1 MSFLKSFLTAAA
13 VVFALP
19 AYAQTITIS
28 DAYARVATPTSPSGA
43 AFLIIEN
50 KGAEADHLVGVAS
63 EIAEMTQMHTHIA
76 DAAGVMQMVEVPGGW
91 DIPAGGTHTLQ
102 RGADH
107 IMFMGLKQPLNDGD
121 IVTVTLTFA
130 KAGEVVVQIP
140 VDLQR
145 GAPAGA
151 MGAMDHGAMMGG
163 AAPMAGMDHGAMM
176 GGAAPMAGM
185 DHGAMMGGAAPM
197 AGMDHG
203 AMMGGAAPMA
213 GMDHG
218 AMMGGGAPMAGMDHG
233 AMMGGMGMAAPAAA
247 GNGLSAPVIMLTPFV
262 RDNADALNLNEAQRA
277 DLKAWLEKPN
287 ARVVV
292 ENETIALRAE
302 LRAAIV
308 MGAPKADR
316 QALADKIGANEAKLV
331 MARSDCTDHWREVLS
346 PEQFTQLLMLAGVLK

>member
-151 MGAMDHGAMMGG
+151 MGAMGA
-163 AAPMAGMDHGAMM
+163 MDHGAMM
-176 GGAAPMAGM
+176 GGAAPMASM

-197 AGMDHG
+197 G
-203 AMMGGAAPMA
+203 
-213 GMDHG
+213 
-218 AMMGGGAPMAGMDHG
+218 GMDHG

>member
-176 GGAAPMAGM
+176 GG
-185 DHGAMMGGAAPM
+185 
-197 AGMDHG
+197 
-203 AMMGGAAPMA
+203 
-213 GMDHG
+213 
-218 AMMGGGAPMAGMDHG
+218 GAPMAGMDHG

>member
-151 MGAMDHGAMMGG
+151 MGAMDHSAMMGG

-185 DHGAMMGGAAPM
+185 DHGAMMGGA
-197 AGMDHG
+197 
-203 AMMGGAAPMA
+203 
-213 GMDHG
+213 
-218 AMMGGGAPMAGMDHG
+218 APMAGMDHG

>member
-151 MGAMDHGAMMGG
+151 MGAMGA
-163 AAPMAGMDHGAMM
+163 MDHGAMM
-176 GGAAPMAGM
+176 GGA
-185 DHGAMMGGAAPM
+185 MMGGA
-197 AGMDHG
+197 
-203 AMMGGAAPMA
+203 
-213 GMDHG
+213 
-218 AMMGGGAPMAGMDHG
+218 APMAGMDHG

>member
-19 AYAQTITIS
+19 AYAADTIIIS
-28 DAYARVATPTSPSGA
+28 DAYARVSTPTSVSGG
-43 AFLIIEN
+43 AFFIIEN
-50 KGAEADHLVGVAS
+50 TGTEADHLLSAS
-63 EIAEMTQMHTHIA
+63 SAISEKTELHTHIA
-76 DAAGVMQMVEVPGGW
+76 DAAGVMQMVEVPEGW
-91 DIPAGGTHTLQ
+91 AIPAGGTHALK

-107 IMFMGLKQPLNDGD
+107 VMFLGLKNPLKHGD
-121 IVTVTLTFA
+121 VVEVTLKFA
-130 KAGEVVVQIP
+130 KAGDVLVQIP
-140 VDLQR
+140 VDLER
-145 GAPAGA
+145 DAPAS
-151 MGAMDHGAMMGG
+151 G

-203 AMMGGAAPMA
+203 AMMGGAAPM
-213 GMDHG
+213 
-218 AMMGGGAPMAGMDHG
+218 G

-262 RDNADALNLNEAQRA
+262 RDNADKLGLNEAQRA

-287 ARVVV
+287 QRLVV
-292 ENETIALRAE
+292 EAETVALRAE

-331 MARSDCTDHWREVLS
+331 MFRSDCTDHWREVLS
-346 PEQFTQLLMLAGVLK
+346 AEQFTQLLMLAGVLK

>member
-151 MGAMDHGAMMGG
+151 MGAMGA
-163 AAPMAGMDHGAMM
+163 
-176 GGAAPMAGM
+176 
-185 DHGAMMGGAAPM
+185 
-197 AGMDHG
+197 
-203 AMMGGAAPMA
+203 
-213 GMDHG
+213 
-218 AMMGGGAPMAGMDHG
+218 MDHG

>member
-151 MGAMDHGAMMGG
+151 MGAMDHSAMMGG

-176 GGAAPMAGM
+176 GGA
-185 DHGAMMGGAAPM
+185 
-197 AGMDHG
+197 
-203 AMMGGAAPMA
+203 
-213 GMDHG
+213 
-218 AMMGGGAPMAGMDHG
+218 APMAGMDHG

>member
-50 KGAEADHLVGVAS
+50 KGTEADHLVGVAS

-203 AMMGGAAPMA
+203 AMMGG
-213 GMDHG
+213 
-218 AMMGGGAPMAGMDHG
+218 
-233 AMMGGMGMAAPAAA
+233 MGMAAPAAA

>member
-50 KGAEADHLVGVAS
+50 KGTEADHLVGVAS

-151 MGAMDHGAMMGG
+151 MGAMDHSAMMGG

-176 GGAAPMAGM
+176 GGA
-185 DHGAMMGGAAPM
+185 
-197 AGMDHG
+197 
-203 AMMGGAAPMA
+203 
-213 GMDHG
+213 
-218 AMMGGGAPMAGMDHG
+218 APMAGMDHG